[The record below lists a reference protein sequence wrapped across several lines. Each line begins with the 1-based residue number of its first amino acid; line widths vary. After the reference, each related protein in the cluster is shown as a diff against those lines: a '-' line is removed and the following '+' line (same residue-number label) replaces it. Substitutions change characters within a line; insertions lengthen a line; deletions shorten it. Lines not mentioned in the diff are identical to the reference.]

1 MQFTKAGLYLFKT
14 NRMALNLKA
23 IIIFFGLFMG
33 FTHGSIGQ
41 KGYSGTLITKF
52 GDTLTGFI
60 AFKMDKPNDEMIEV
74 TTTSTVTSTTGNG
87 TTSKTKE
94 TGGAKINA
102 GIINYIKIGDSVYYF
117 RDVKV
122 KNQTSKYD
130 RNMCL
135 RLTTGSL
142 RNGIFQ
148 IGNSNNPEKAV
159 ISLPGKNNTYLVSPQ
174 DDYYAQTSG
183 WCILEYSDCN
193 SLKQKIR
200 EKQPGYIWNKD
211 VPLENR
217 LALWRNWI
225 IEYEACPNKQ

>member
-1 MQFTKAGLYLFKT
+1 MNVKALIIYSGLFAGLSLECL
-14 NRMALNLKA
+14 A
-23 IIIFFGLFMG
+23 
-33 FTHGSIGQ
+33 Q
-41 KGYSGTLITKF
+41 KGYQGTLITKF

-60 AFKMDKPNDEMIEV
+60 AFKMDKPNDDMIEI
-74 TTTSTVTSTTGNG
+74 TTTSIVSTTKENG
-87 TTSKTKE
+87 SISKTKSSA
-94 TGGAKINA
+94 GSKINA
-102 GIINYIKIGDSVYYF
+102 GIISYIKVNDSIYYF

-130 RNMCL
+130 RNVCL

-142 RNGIFQ
+142 KNGIFQ

-200 EKQPGYIWNKD
+200 EKQPGYIWTREM
-211 VPLENR
+211 PLTER

-225 IEYEACPNKQ
+225 LEYENCPK

>member
-1 MQFTKAGLYLFKT
+1 MQFTKGGLYLFKSIISV
-14 NRMALNLKA
+14 MNLKA
-23 IIIFFGLFMG
+23 FFISGWLFTGLSMCC
-33 FTHGSIGQ
+33 IGQ
-41 KGYSGTLITKF
+41 KGYQGTLITKF

-60 AFKMDKPNDEMIEV
+60 KFKLDKPNDELIEI
-74 TTTSTVTSTTGNG
+74 TTTSNATTATENG
-87 TTSKTKE
+87 TSSKTRE
-94 TGGAKINA
+94 TGGARINA

-174 DDYYAQTSG
+174 DDYYAQTGS
-183 WCILEYSDCN
+183 WCILEYSDCE

-200 EKQPGYIWNKD
+200 AKQPGYTWNKEI
-211 VPLENR
+211 PLTER
-217 LALWRNWI
+217 LAFWRNWI
-225 IEYEACPNKQ
+225 IEYETCPKKG

>member
-1 MQFTKAGLYLFKT
+1 MK
-14 NRMALNLKA
+14 LKA
-23 IIIFFGLFMG
+23 FFISCWLIAGLFMCCM
-33 FTHGSIGQ
+33 GQ
-41 KGYSGTLITKF
+41 KGYKGTLITKF

-60 AFKMDKPNDEMIEV
+60 EFKLDKPNDDLIEI
-74 TTTSTVTSTTGNG
+74 TTTSTVTSATEKG
-87 TTSKTKE
+87 TASKTRE
-94 TGGAKINA
+94 TGGARINA

-159 ISLPGKNNTYLVSPQ
+159 LSLPGKNNTYLVSPQ
-174 DDYYAQTSG
+174 DDYYAQTSS
-183 WCILEYSDCN
+183 WCILEYSDCDT
-193 SLKQKIR
+193 LKQKIR
-200 EKQPGYIWNKD
+200 AKQPGYLWTKEM
-211 VPLENR
+211 PLENR

-225 IEYEACPNKQ
+225 IEYENCFK

>member
-1 MQFTKAGLYLFKT
+1 MKAMLFFSALFAGFSFSC
-14 NRMALNLKA
+14 MA
-23 IIIFFGLFMG
+23 
-33 FTHGSIGQ
+33 Q
-41 KGYSGTLITKF
+41 KGYSGTVITKF

-60 AFKMDKPNDEMIEV
+60 AFKMDKPNDDMIEI
-74 TTTSTVTSTTGNG
+74 TTKSANSSTKEGGSI
-87 TTSKTKE
+87 SKTKSSE
-94 TGGAKINA
+94 GIKINA
-102 GIINYIKIGDSVYYF
+102 GIISYIKVNDSIYYF

-122 KNQTSKYD
+122 KNQSSKYD

-159 ISLPGKNNTYLVSPQ
+159 VSLPGKNNTSLVSPQ
-174 DDYYAQTSG
+174 DDYYAQTSS

-200 EKQPGYIWNKD
+200 ENQPGYYWTRD
-211 VPLENR
+211 MPLENR

-225 IEYEACPNKQ
+225 IEYEQCSLTK

>member
-1 MQFTKAGLYLFKT
+1 MQFTKGGLYLFKSIPVV
-14 NRMALNLKA
+14 MKLKA
-23 IIIFFGLFMG
+23 FFISGWLLTGL
-33 FTHGSIGQ
+33 SLCCIGQ
-41 KGYSGTLITKF
+41 KGYQGTLITKF

-60 AFKMDKPNDEMIEV
+60 AFKIDKPNDEMIEI
-74 TTTSTVTSTTGNG
+74 TTTSTVATTTGNG
-87 TTSKTKE
+87 STSKTRE

-193 SLKQKIR
+193 PLKQKIR
-200 EKQPGYIWNKD
+200 EKQTGYTWTSEM
-211 VPLENR
+211 PLAKR
-217 LALWRNWI
+217 LELWRNWI
-225 IEYEACPNKQ
+225 LEYENCTK